1 MFHFKFSL
9 DDVCHRAFRHTMLSV
24 YLQINAR
31 VSLRASSCD
40 GSFISYFNSS
50 VVSRVSSHDNP
61 FNLPLSAYND
71 ETWNMTLPYA

>member
-1 MFHFKFSL
+1 VSNRATFHFKFNL
-9 DDVCHRAFRHTMLSV
+9 DDVCRRAFRRATLNI

-31 VSLRASSCD
+31 VSLRASSRD

-50 VVSRVSSHDNP
+50 DVSHVSSRDNP

-71 ETWNMTLPYA
+71 